1 MAAEQL
7 FRARQVQGAPRRV
20 DWLVV
25 RRLHEATATAL
36 AEELKARPA
45 LTGAAQQ
52 ELART
57 LIQDGID
64 DLVRERMRAGQAV
77 PTPADEQAIAEAV
90 FAAQFGLGRLQPY
103 VDDPLVENIEAHGHD
118 NVWIGYADGRDVR
131 VDPIADSDE
140 DLLRQ
145 LQHIAAR
152 LGRAERTLTTA
163 SPLLTMR
170 LPDGSRLAAVIETVP
185 RPQLVIRRH
194 RIRNADLDDLVGLAA
209 IDRPLAEFLRAAVR
223 ARKNIV
229 VTGGQGA
236 GKTLLLRALANELPV
251 EENLATIEKHF
262 ELLLHELPDRH
273 PRVVPF
279 EAREGTGE
287 RGPDGRRLGE
297 VTLTELV
304 EHALVMNV
312 SRVWLGEVRGEE
324 AWPLIEVM
332 EAGEGGSC
340 CTLHARSAH
349 HAFERLANL
358 CMRNRAAVT
367 PEHAFRSCA
376 SAIDLIVHISTVA
389 RRSACAA
396 TSRPRT
402 VETQPPVSLQSHRM
416 PPGGGPPP
424 PASRRLAPATGR
436 KHIRQQDHQPSSVAE
451 GLWHLATTS
460 WTPLHSVLVLA
471 AMWPLAQARPRCVPR
486 RPAGGEL
493 SHQMR
498 HKARSSPECKTCVG
512 S

>member
-1 MAAEQL
+1 MSTDTGDVAVADW
-7 FRARQVQGAPRRV
+7 GTDSV
-20 DWLVV
+20 DWRVI
-25 RRLHEATATAL
+25 RRLHEETATAL
-36 AEELKARPA
+36 AEELKRRPE
-45 LTGAAQQ
+45 LSTSAQQ
-52 ELART
+52 EFART

-64 DLVRERMRAGQAV
+64 GVVRERMRAGEPV
-77 PTPADEQAIAEAV
+77 PSPHEERAIAAAV

-103 VDDPLVENIEAHGHD
+103 VDDPRVENIEAHGYD
-118 NVWIGYADGRDVR
+118 NVWIGYGDGRDVR
-131 VDPIADSDE
+131 GLPIADSDD
-140 DLLRQ
+140 DLVQQLR
-145 LQHIAAR
+145 HIAAR

-185 RPQLVIRRH
+185 RPQVVIRRH
-194 RIRNADLDDLVGLAA
+194 RIRNVDLDDLIKLRAV
-209 IDRPLAEFLRAAVR
+209 DRPLAEFLRAAIR

-229 VTGGQGA
+229 ITGSQGA
-236 GKTLLLRALANELPV
+236 GKTLMLRTLANELPP
-251 EENLATIEKHF
+251 EETLATIEKHF

-287 RGPDGRRLGE
+287 RGLDGRRLGE

-358 CMRNRAAVT
+358 CMRGRAAVT
-367 PEHAFRSCA
+367 PEHAYRSCA
-376 SAIDLIVHISTVA
+376 SAVDLVVHIQTVDE
-389 RRSACAA
+389 RWTGGTRERFVSQVVECNGVGEGG
-396 TSRPRT
+396 RPALT
-402 VETQPPVSLQSHRM
+402 EVFA
-416 PPGGGPPP
+416 PGVD
-424 PASRRLAPATGR
+424 GR
-436 KHIRQQDHQPSSVAE
+436 A
-451 GLWHLATTS
+451 
-460 WTPLHSVLVLA
+460 
-471 AMWPLAQARPRCVPR
+471 VPR
-486 RPAGGEL
+486 HLPVDLPDYVRVGFDPGWLQTPE
-493 SHQMR
+493 
-498 HKARSSPECKTCVG
+498 RSWLGQVG
-512 S
+512 HPR

>member
-1 MAAEQL
+1 VSADLTTDLLRAA
-7 FRARQVQGAPRRV
+7 AVPRGHDASPISV
-20 DWLVV
+20 DWTLV

-36 AEELKARPA
+36 AEELKRRPT
-45 LTGAAQQ
+45 LSTAAQQ

-57 LIQDGID
+57 LVQDGVD
-64 DLVRERMRAGQAV
+64 ELVRERMRAGQAV
-77 PTPADEQAIAEAV
+77 PTPEDEQAIAEAV

-103 VDDPLVENIEAHGHD
+103 LDDPLVENIEAHGHD
-118 NVWIGYADGRDVR
+118 NVWVGYSDGRDVR

-140 DLLRQ
+140 DLVRQ

-152 LGRAERTLTTA
+152 LGRSERTLTTA

-185 RPQLVIRRH
+185 RPQMVIRRH
-194 RIRNADLDDLVGLAA
+194 RIRDVDLDDLVELRA
-209 IDRPLAEFLRAAVR
+209 ISRPLAEFLRAAVR

-229 VTGGQGA
+229 VTGAQGA

-251 EENLATIEKHF
+251 SESLATIEKHF

-279 EAREGTGE
+279 EAREGSGE
-287 RGPDGRRLGE
+287 RGADGRRLGE

-304 EHALVMNV
+304 EQALVMNV

-358 CMRNRAAVT
+358 CMRGRAAVT
-367 PEHAFRSCA
+367 PEHAYRSCA
-376 SAIDLIVHISTVA
+376 SAVDLVVHITTVDE
-389 RRSACAA
+389 RWIGGERQRFVSQV
-396 TSRPRT
+396 
-402 VETQPPVSLQSHRM
+402 VECNGIGE
-416 PPGGGPPP
+416 GG
-424 PASRRLAPATGR
+424 
-436 KHIRQQDHQPSSVAE
+436 
-451 GLWHLATTS
+451 
-460 WTPLHSVLVLA
+460 
-471 AMWPLAQARPRCVPR
+471 
-486 RPAGGEL
+486 RPAVTEVFAPGPDGRAVPEHDPVDLADYVRVGFDPDWLRVGQAPWAGTVGG
-493 SHQMR
+493 R
-498 HKARSSPECKTCVG
+498 R
-512 S
+512 

>member
-1 MAAEQL
+1 MSADLTTDGLRGGAAS
-7 FRARQVQGAPRRV
+7 RSPDDSPVPV
-20 DWLVV
+20 DWALV
-25 RRLHEATATAL
+25 RRLHEVTASGL
-36 AEELKARPA
+36 AGELKRRPS
-45 LTGAAQQ
+45 LSPAAQQ

-64 DLVRERMRAGQAV
+64 ELVRERMHAGPAV
-77 PTPADEQAIAEAV
+77 PSAAEERAITEAV

-103 VDDPLVENIEAHGHD
+103 VDNPLVENIEAHGHD

-131 VDPIADSDE
+131 VAPIADSDE
-140 DLLRQ
+140 DLVRQ

-194 RIRNADLDDLVGLAA
+194 RIRNVDLDDLVELRA
-209 IDRPLAEFLRAAVR
+209 IDQPLAEFLRAAVR

-236 GKTLLLRALANELPV
+236 GKTLLLRGLANELPV

-287 RGPDGRRLGE
+287 RGSDGRRLGE

-312 SRVWLGEVRGEE
+312 SRVWLGEVRGDE

-358 CMRNRAAVT
+358 CMRGRAAVS
-367 PEHAFRSCA
+367 PEHAYRSCA
-376 SAIDLIVHISTVA
+376 SAIDLVVHITTVDE
-389 RRSACAA
+389 RWIGGERHRFVSQV
-396 TSRPRT
+396 
-402 VETQPPVSLQSHRM
+402 VECNGVGE
-416 PPGGGPPP
+416 GG
-424 PASRRLAPATGR
+424 
-436 KHIRQQDHQPSSVAE
+436 
-451 GLWHLATTS
+451 
-460 WTPLHSVLVLA
+460 
-471 AMWPLAQARPRCVPR
+471 
-486 RPAGGEL
+486 RPAVTDVFVPGPDGRAVPDHDPVALADYVRVGFDPDWLRPGRGG
-493 SHQMR
+493 HW
-498 HKARSSPECKTCVG
+498 AAAVG
-512 S
+512 GRR

>member
-1 MAAEQL
+1 MSADL
-7 FRARQVQGAPRRV
+7 TTDLLGAGTVPRPADASPVSV
-20 DWLVV
+20 DWTLV

-36 AEELKARPA
+36 AEELKRRPT
-45 LTGAAQQ
+45 LSTVAQQ

-57 LIQDGID
+57 LVQDGVD
-64 DLVRERMRAGQAV
+64 ELVRQRMRAGQMV
-77 PTPADEQAIAEAV
+77 PTPAEERVIADAV

-103 VDDPLVENIEAHGHD
+103 VDDPLVENIEVHGYD

-140 DLLRQ
+140 ELVRQ

-170 LPDGSRLAAVIETVP
+170 LADGSRLAAVIETVP
-185 RPQLVIRRH
+185 RPHLVIRRH
-194 RIRNADLDDLVGLAA
+194 RIRNVDLDDMVGLRA

-229 VTGGQGA
+229 VTGAQAA
-236 GKTLLLRALANELPV
+236 GKTLMLRALANELPV
-251 EENLATIEKHF
+251 EEHLATIEKHF

-304 EHALVMNV
+304 EQSLVMNV
-312 SRVWLGEVRGEE
+312 SRVWLGEVRGDE

-332 EAGEGGSC
+332 EAGEGGSA

-349 HAFERLANL
+349 HALERLANL
-358 CMRNRAAVT
+358 CMRGRAAVT
-367 PEHAFRSCA
+367 PEHAYRSCA
-376 SAIDLIVHISTVA
+376 SAIDLIVHITTVDE
-389 RRSACAA
+389 RWVGGERH
-396 TSRPRT
+396 RF
-402 VETQPPVSLQSHRM
+402 VSQVLECNGIGE
-416 PPGGGPPP
+416 GG
-424 PASRRLAPATGR
+424 
-436 KHIRQQDHQPSSVAE
+436 
-451 GLWHLATTS
+451 
-460 WTPLHSVLVLA
+460 
-471 AMWPLAQARPRCVPR
+471 
-486 RPAGGEL
+486 RPAVTDVFAPGPDGRAVPEHDPVDLADYVRVGFDPDWLRPGHGRWAGAVGG
-493 SHQMR
+493 R
-498 HKARSSPECKTCVG
+498 R
-512 S
+512 

>member
-1 MAAEQL
+1 VAADPL
-7 FRARQVQGAPRRV
+7 TDRRTVRRTARDLDDPFVSI
-20 DWLVV
+20 DWALV

-36 AEELKARPA
+36 VEELKRRPA
-45 LTGAAQQ
+45 LTSMAQQ

-64 DLVRERMRAGQAV
+64 DLVRERMRAGQSV
-77 PTPADEQAIAEAV
+77 PAPVEELAIADAV
-90 FAAQFGLGRLQPY
+90 YAAQFGLGRLQPY
-103 VDDPLVENIEAHGHD
+103 VDDPAVENIEAHGHD
-118 NVWIGYADGRDVR
+118 NVWIGYADGRDIR

-140 DLLRQ
+140 DLVRQ

-194 RIRNADLDDLVGLAA
+194 RIRDVDLDDLVGLRA
-209 IDRPLAEFLRAAVR
+209 IGRPLAEFLRAAVR

-251 EENLATIEKHF
+251 GENLATIEKHF

-304 EHALVMNV
+304 EQALVMNV

-324 AWPLIEVM
+324 AWPLLEVM
-332 EAGEGGSC
+332 EAGEGGSA

-358 CMRNRAAVT
+358 CMRGRPGVT
-367 PEHAFRSCA
+367 PEHAYRSCA
-376 SAIDLIVHISTVA
+376 SAIDLVVHIATVDERWTGGQRHRFVSEVVECNGIGEGGRPALTEVFTPGPDGRAVPEHDPVDLADYTRVGFDPDWLRPTTGRWAGAAGA
-389 RRSACAA
+389 RR
-396 TSRPRT
+396 
-402 VETQPPVSLQSHRM
+402 
-416 PPGGGPPP
+416 
-424 PASRRLAPATGR
+424 
-436 KHIRQQDHQPSSVAE
+436 
-451 GLWHLATTS
+451 
-460 WTPLHSVLVLA
+460 
-471 AMWPLAQARPRCVPR
+471 
-486 RPAGGEL
+486 
-493 SHQMR
+493 
-498 HKARSSPECKTCVG
+498 
-512 S
+512 

>member
-1 MAAEQL
+1 VAADPSGSRLGTEPLPPSSEHSVGGTDWTLVHQL
-7 FRARQVQGAPRRV
+7 HQ
-20 DWLVV
+20 
-25 RRLHEATATAL
+25 ATAAAL
-36 AEELKARPA
+36 AEELQRRPSLSPA
-45 LTGAAQQ
+45 DQR

-64 DLVRERMRAGQAV
+64 DLVRTRMRGGQVIPSA
-77 PTPADEQAIAEAV
+77 AEEAAIAEAV

-103 VDDPLVENIEAHGHD
+103 VDDPQVENIEAHGCD

-131 VDPIADSDE
+131 VPPIADSDE
-140 DLLRQ
+140 DLVRQ

-194 RIRNADLDDLVGLAA
+194 RIRNVDLDDLVRLGAL
-209 IDRPLAEFLRAAVR
+209 DQPLAQFLRAAVR

-251 EENLATIEKHF
+251 QESLATIEKHF

-304 EHALVMNV
+304 EHALVMNL

-349 HAFERLANL
+349 HAVDRLANL
-358 CMRNRAAVT
+358 CMRGRAAVT
-367 PEHAFRSCA
+367 PEHAYRSCA
-376 SAIDLIVHISTVA
+376 SAIDLIVHIATVDERWIGGQRHRFVSQVVECNGIGEGGRPA
-389 RRSACAA
+389 LTEVFAPGPDRR
-396 TSRPRT
+396 
-402 VETQPPVSLQSHRM
+402 
-416 PPGGGPPP
+416 
-424 PASRRLAPATGR
+424 
-436 KHIRQQDHQPSSVAE
+436 
-451 GLWHLATTS
+451 
-460 WTPLHSVLVLA
+460 
-471 AMWPLAQARPRCVPR
+471 ARPEHAPVALEDYVRVGFDAAWLRSGAERWNGAARTR
-486 RPAGGEL
+486 R
-493 SHQMR
+493 
-498 HKARSSPECKTCVG
+498 
-512 S
+512 

>member
-7 FRARQVQGAPRRV
+7 PAGRPLPEIKPQA
-20 DWLVV
+20 DWPLV

-36 AEELKARPA
+36 AEELKRRPS
-45 LTGAAQQ
+45 LSPAAQQ

-64 DLVRERMRAGQAV
+64 ELVRDRMRAGQAV
-77 PTPADEQAIAEAV
+77 PSPTDEQAIAEAV

-103 VDDPLVENIEAHGHD
+103 VDDRRVENIEAHGFD
-118 NVWIGYADGRDVR
+118 NVWVGYADGRDVR

-140 DLLRQ
+140 DLVRQ

-194 RIRNADLDDLVGLAA
+194 RIRNVDLDDLVGLQA
-209 IDRPLAEFLRAAVR
+209 IDQPLAEFLRAAVR
-223 ARKNIV
+223 ARKNVV
-229 VTGGQGA
+229 VTGAQGA

-297 VTLTELV
+297 VSLTELV

-332 EAGEGGSC
+332 EAGEGGSA

-349 HAFERLANL
+349 HAFDRLANL
-358 CMRNRAAVT
+358 CMRSRASVT
-367 PEHAFRSCA
+367 PEHAYRSCA
-376 SAIDLIVHISTVA
+376 SAIDLIVHITTVDE
-389 RRSACAA
+389 RWIGGQRHRFVSQV
-396 TSRPRT
+396 
-402 VETQPPVSLQSHRM
+402 VECNGM
-416 PPGGGPPP
+416 GEGG
-424 PASRRLAPATGR
+424 
-436 KHIRQQDHQPSSVAE
+436 
-451 GLWHLATTS
+451 
-460 WTPLHSVLVLA
+460 
-471 AMWPLAQARPRCVPR
+471 
-486 RPAGGEL
+486 RPAVTEVFAPGPDGHATPEHDPVDLADYERVGFDPDWLRSGRGHWASAVGG
-493 SHQMR
+493 R
-498 HKARSSPECKTCVG
+498 R
-512 S
+512 

>member
-1 MAAEQL
+1 VSAEL
-7 FRARQVQGAPRRV
+7 TTDLLSAGSVPRRADASPVAV
-20 DWLVV
+20 DWTLV

-36 AEELKARPA
+36 AEELKRRPT
-45 LTGAAQQ
+45 LSTVAQQ

-57 LIQDGID
+57 LVQDGVD
-64 DLVRERMRAGQAV
+64 ELVRQRMRAGQVV
-77 PTPADEQAIAEAV
+77 PTPAEEKVIAEAV

-140 DLLRQ
+140 ELVRQ

-152 LGRAERTLTTA
+152 LGRAERTLTAA

-194 RIRNADLDDLVGLAA
+194 RIRNADLDDMVGLRA

-229 VTGGQGA
+229 VTGAQAA
-236 GKTLLLRALANELPV
+236 GKTLMLRALANELPV
-251 EENLATIEKHF
+251 KEHLATIEKHF

-304 EHALVMNV
+304 EQALVMNV

-332 EAGEGGSC
+332 EAGEGGSA

-349 HAFERLANL
+349 HALERLANL
-358 CMRNRAAVT
+358 CMRGRAAVT
-367 PEHAFRSCA
+367 PEHAYRSCA
-376 SAIDLIVHISTVA
+376 AAIDLIVHITTVDE
-389 RRSACAA
+389 RWIGGERH
-396 TSRPRT
+396 RF
-402 VETQPPVSLQSHRM
+402 VSQVIECNGIGE
-416 PPGGGPPP
+416 GG
-424 PASRRLAPATGR
+424 
-436 KHIRQQDHQPSSVAE
+436 
-451 GLWHLATTS
+451 
-460 WTPLHSVLVLA
+460 
-471 AMWPLAQARPRCVPR
+471 
-486 RPAGGEL
+486 RPAVTDLFVPGPDGRAVPEHDPVDLADYVRVGFDPDWLRSGRSDWPSAAGG
-493 SHQMR
+493 R
-498 HKARSSPECKTCVG
+498 R
-512 S
+512 

>member
-1 MAAEQL
+1 MTAESL
-7 FRARQVQGAPRRV
+7 TGSRPGPAGRRQGHPPELAV
-20 DWLVV
+20 DWAVV
-25 RRLHEATATAL
+25 RRLHETTATAL
-36 AEELKARPA
+36 AEELKRRPT
-45 LTGAAQQ
+45 LDPEAQQ

-57 LIQDGID
+57 LVQDGID
-64 DLVRERMRAGQAV
+64 SLVRDRMRAGEDV
-77 PTPADEQAIAEAV
+77 PTPDDEHAIAEAV
-90 FAAQFGLGRLQPY
+90 FAAQFGLGRLQPH
-103 VDDPLVENIEAHGHD
+103 VDDPRVENIEAHGCD

-140 DLLRQ
+140 DLVRQ

-194 RIRNADLDDLVGLAA
+194 RIRNVDLGDLIALGA
-209 IDRPLAEFLRAAVR
+209 IDEPLAQFLRAAVR

-251 EENLATIEKHF
+251 GENLATIEKHF

-304 EHALVMNV
+304 EQALVMNV

-324 AWPLIEVM
+324 AWPLLEVM
-332 EAGEGGSC
+332 EAGEGGSA
-340 CTLHARSAH
+340 CTLHARSAQ

-358 CMRNRAAVT
+358 CMRGRASVT
-367 PEHAFRSCA
+367 PEHAYRSVA
-376 SAIDLIVHISTVA
+376 SAIDLVVHIATVDERWTGGQ
-389 RRSACAA
+389 RRRFVSQV
-396 TSRPRT
+396 
-402 VETQPPVSLQSHRM
+402 VECNGVGEQ
-416 PPGGGPPP
+416 G
-424 PASRRLAPATGR
+424 
-436 KHIRQQDHQPSSVAE
+436 
-451 GLWHLATTS
+451 
-460 WTPLHSVLVLA
+460 
-471 AMWPLAQARPRCVPR
+471 
-486 RPAGGEL
+486 RPALTEVFAPGPDGAAVAQHDPVDLADYERVGFDAGWLRPGTGPWSRAVGG
-493 SHQMR
+493 R
-498 HKARSSPECKTCVG
+498 R
-512 S
+512 

>member
-1 MAAEQL
+1 MAADPL
-7 FRARQVQGAPRRV
+7 TDGRTAGRTGRALAEPSAAM
-20 DWLVV
+20 DWALV
-25 RRLHEATATAL
+25 RRLHETTATAL
-36 AEELKARPA
+36 AEELKRRPA
-45 LTGAAQQ
+45 LTPTAQQ

-57 LIQDGID
+57 LVQDGID
-64 DLVRERMRAGQAV
+64 GLVRERMRAGQPV
-77 PTPADEQAIAEAV
+77 PTPAEERAIAAAV

-103 VDDPLVENIEAHGHD
+103 VDDPRVENIEAHGHD

-140 DLLRQ
+140 DLVRQ

-194 RIRNADLDDLVGLAA
+194 RIRDVDLDDLIGLQAL
-209 IDRPLAEFLRAAVR
+209 DRPLAGFLRAAVR

-251 EENLATIEKHF
+251 AENLATIEKHF

-304 EHALVMNV
+304 EQALVMNV

-332 EAGEGGSC
+332 EAGEGGSA
-340 CTLHARSAH
+340 CTLHARSAA

-358 CMRNRAAVT
+358 CMRGRPGVT
-367 PEHAFRSCA
+367 PEHAYRSCA
-376 SAIDLIVHISTVA
+376 SAIDLVV
-389 RRSACAA
+389 
-396 TSRPRT
+396 
-402 VETQPPVSLQSHRM
+402 
-416 PPGGGPPP
+416 
-424 PASRRLAPATGR
+424 
-436 KHIRQQDHQPSSVAE
+436 
-451 GLWHLATTS
+451 HLATVDER
-460 WTPLHSVLVLA
+460 WTGGERHRFVSQVVE
-471 AMWPLAQARPRCVPR
+471 CNGIGEGG
-486 RPAGGEL
+486 RPALTEVFAPGPDGRAVAEHDPVDL
-493 SHQMR
+493 ADYTR
-498 HKARSSPECKTCVG
+498 VG
-512 S
+512 FDPGWLRPPPGRWAGAAGSRR